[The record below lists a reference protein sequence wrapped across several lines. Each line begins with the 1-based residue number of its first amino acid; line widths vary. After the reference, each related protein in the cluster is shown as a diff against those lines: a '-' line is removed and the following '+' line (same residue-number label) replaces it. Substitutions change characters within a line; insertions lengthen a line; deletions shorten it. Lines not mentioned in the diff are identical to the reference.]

1 MEGRIVRAQLLW
13 RKVHYWVSIAI
24 ALPLLL
30 IIATGVLLQ
39 VKKDFA
45 WIQPPE
51 RRGDGA
57 PGISFEAVL
66 AATAAVPEADVRG
79 WTDIQRIDVR
89 PDKSLL
95 KVTATNGWEVQLD
108 VSDGRVLQ
116 SAPRRSDLI
125 EALHDGSWFGSAVKR
140 WVFLPSAVLLLLLWA
155 TGIYLFLLPQ
165 LRRRAPAAR

>member
-1 MEGRIVRAQLLW
+1 MRAQLLW

-39 VKKDFA
+39 VKKDIA

-51 RRGDGA
+51 RTGDGA
-57 PGISFEAVL
+57 PGVSFESVL
-66 AATAAVPEADVRG
+66 AATAAVPEASVRD

-95 KVTATNGWEVQLD
+95 KVTARNGWEIQLD

-140 WVFLPSAVLLLLLWA
+140 WVFLPSAVLLLFLWA

-165 LRRRAPAAR
+165 LRRRGSASR